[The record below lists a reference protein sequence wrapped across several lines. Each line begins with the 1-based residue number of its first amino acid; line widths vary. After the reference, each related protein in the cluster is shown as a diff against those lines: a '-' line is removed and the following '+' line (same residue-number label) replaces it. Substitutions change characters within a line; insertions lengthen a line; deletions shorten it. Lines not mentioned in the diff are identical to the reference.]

1 MITALILSAALAQ
14 CVAPTEALQSDVPRA
29 VVIVDGQANV
39 IDGAGNPSFVLLPK
53 GLYLN
58 DKGATKLNEK
68 FQEMQIEK
76 IEITTQNEA
85 LKAEVDR
92 VVASEGGKVSLS
104 TVLIVAGSV
113 LAVGVGAGV
122 GIGYAVIK
130 K

>member
-39 IDGAGNPSFVLLPK
+39 IDGSGNPSFVLLPK

-68 FQEMQIEK
+68 FQEMQVEK
-76 IEITTQNEA
+76 IEVTAQNEA
-85 LKAEVDR
+85 LKTEVDR
-92 VVASEGGKVSLS
+92 VVASEGGKVSMRD
-104 TVLIVAGSV
+104 VVIIAGGM
-113 LAVGVGAGV
+113 LLVGAAAGV
-122 GIGYAVIK
+122 GIVYAIK